1 MAFILEGAI
10 KGIAAGIGL
19 ASESVQAHKAKKAS
33 KSQSQSQSQSQSL
46 RASSSED
53 VQLPSSSSNSLSI
66 SHEDSTAVGRSEV
79 SYEENDDQIW
89 ELDAAQDELAS
100 TEYDSAVLPSHEIEQ
115 VSSSDLTV
123 QEIEAENQTPQGK
136 EKHTVF
142 MKAFISR
149 FIAKYPAPQYPPSHP
164 ITNRLPLP
172 VILPQRRPKSRSRGF
187 IHAYAPLLQTCN
199 ISETMWLDF
208 LRIFNEATQ
217 ASPWIQCINFA
228 GLAAH
233 GVAPGVAI
241 AVQIAIAVAIKAANE
256 MHSRQRTNSFL
267 DGMNNQFFRPR
278 GLYALVLTW
287 NPDDGNHTSMV
298 DMTSTISKSINPQTR
313 ESKTRNKFRT
323 SSGNTYGDFEFP
335 EAAPLIFPALD
346 AALTNTGVEEEEKL
360 KEKLKRKG
368 DFVSDYMDRRARA
381 QYAAHNP
388 NSFLSTGPKEK
399 FRSRYADPNHPA
411 SSGNPWSL
419 ITGGK
424 FNPPM
429 GKDLM
434 AARMGGGGFG
444 GRDGR
449 LGGLGTVFG
458 GDRSYLG
465 GRQAQSDDRISRERG
480 GEEQQQQKNNPR
492 EVSSLVGGLGGF
504 GGPDIITKGV
514 KKILGNNV
522 LYLVVVNM
530 PSDEEIA
537 TASAQIKRWGT

>member
-1 MAFILEGAI
+1 MSFIIEGAI

-19 ASESVQAHKAKKAS
+19 ASESVHAHKAKKAG

-46 RASSSED
+46 RASSTED
-53 VQLPSSSSNSLSI
+53 VQHRSSSSNDLGI
-66 SHEDSTAVGRSEV
+66 LHEASTAVESDV
-79 SYEENDDQIW
+79 SHEENDEQIW
-89 ELDAAQDELAS
+89 ELDAAQDELAPVE
-100 TEYDSAVLPSHEIEQ
+100 TQQ
-115 VSSSDLTV
+115 VSPSDLTM
-123 QEIEAENQTPQGK
+123 QESDAETQTPQGK

-142 MKAFISR
+142 MKVFVSR
-149 FIAKYPAPQYPPSHP
+149 FIAKYPAPQYSPSHP

-187 IHAYAPLLQTCN
+187 IHAYAPLLQNCD
-199 ISETMWLDF
+199 ISETIWLDF
-208 LRIFNEATQ
+208 LRTFNEATQ

-267 DGMNNQFFRPR
+267 DAMNNQFFRPR

-287 NPDDGNHTSMV
+287 NPDDGNHRSMV
-298 DMTSTISKSINPQTR
+298 DMASTISKSIDPHTR
-313 ESKTRNKFRT
+313 ESKTRNKFHT

-335 EAAPLIFPALD
+335 EAAPLVFPALD
-346 AALTNTGVEEEEKL
+346 AALTNVGSEGEEKL
-360 KEKLKRKG
+360 EEKLKRKG

-381 QYAAHNP
+381 QYAAQNP

-399 FRSRYADPNHPA
+399 FTSRYADPNHPA

-419 ITGGK
+419 VTGGK

-434 AARMGGGGFG
+434 AARMGGRGGG
-444 GRDGR
+444 
-449 LGGLGTVFG
+449 LGGLGAVFG
-458 GDRSYLG
+458 GERSYLG
-465 GRQAQSDDRISRERG
+465 GRQAQSDGRIGLKREG
-480 GEEQQQQKNNPR
+480 SGEQQQQGNNPR
-492 EVSSLVGGLGGF
+492 GGNRLRGGLEGFGGF
-504 GGPDIITKGV
+504 DGPDIITKGV
-514 KKILGNNV
+514 KKILGNNI

-537 TASAQIKRWGT
+537 TASAQIRSWGL

>member
-1 MAFILEGAI
+1 MSFIIEGAI

-19 ASESVQAHKAKKAS
+19 ASESVHAHKAKKAG
-33 KSQSQSQSQSQSL
+33 KSQFQSESL

-53 VQLPSSSSNSLSI
+53 VHRRSSISNDLGI
-66 SHEDSTAVGRSEV
+66 SHEDSTAVESDVLHEG
-79 SYEENDDQIW
+79 NDEQIW
-89 ELDAAQDELAS
+89 ELDAAQDELAPVE
-100 TEYDSAVLPSHEIEQ
+100 TQQ
-115 VSSSDLTV
+115 VAPSDLTV
-123 QEIEAENQTPQGK
+123 QESDAGTQIPQGK

-142 MKAFISR
+142 MKVFVSR
-149 FIAKYPAPQYPPSHP
+149 FITKYPAPQYPLSHP

-187 IHAYAPLLQTCN
+187 IHAYAPLLQNCD
-199 ISETMWLDF
+199 ISETIWLDF
-208 LRIFNEATQ
+208 LRTFNEATQ

-241 AVQIAIAVAIKAANE
+241 AIQIAIAVAIKAANE

-267 DGMNNQFFRPR
+267 DAMNNQFFRPR

-287 NPDDGNHTSMV
+287 NPDDGNPTSMV
-298 DMTSTISKSINPQTR
+298 DMASAISQSIDPQTG
-313 ESKTRNKFRT
+313 ESKTRNKFHT

-335 EAAPLIFPALD
+335 EAAPLVFPALD
-346 AALTNTGVEEEEKL
+346 AALTNMGSEGEEKL

-381 QYAAHNP
+381 QYAAQNP

-399 FRSRYADPNHPA
+399 FTSRYADPNHPA

-419 ITGGK
+419 VTGGK

-434 AARMGGGGFG
+434 AARMGGRGGG
-444 GRDGR
+444 
-449 LGGLGTVFG
+449 LGGLGAVFG
-458 GDRSYLG
+458 GERSYLG
-465 GRQAQSDDRISRERG
+465 GRRAQSDGRIGPQHEGSG
-480 GEEQQQQKNNPR
+480 EQQQQRNNPR
-492 EVSSLVGGLGGF
+492 EGNRLGGLGGF
-504 GGPDIITKGV
+504 GGLGGPDVITKGV
-514 KKILGNNV
+514 KKILGNNI
-522 LYLVVVNM
+522 LYLVAVNM

-537 TASAQIKRWGT
+537 TASAQIRSWGL

>member
-1 MAFILEGAI
+1 MSFIIEGAI

-19 ASESVQAHKAKKAS
+19 ASESVHAHKAKKAG
-33 KSQSQSQSQSQSL
+33 KSQSQSL

-53 VQLPSSSSNSLSI
+53 VQHQSSSSNDVGI
-66 SHEDSTAVGRSEV
+66 SHEDSTAVESGVLHEK
-79 SYEENDDQIW
+79 NDEQIW
-89 ELDAAQDELAS
+89 ELDAAQDELAPVE
-100 TEYDSAVLPSHEIEQ
+100 TQQ
-115 VSSSDLTV
+115 VPPSDLTV
-123 QEIEAENQTPQGK
+123 QESDAETQIPQGK

-142 MKAFISR
+142 MKVFVSR
-149 FIAKYPAPQYPPSHP
+149 FITKYPAPQYPPSHS

-187 IHAYAPLLQTCN
+187 IHAYAPLLQNCD
-199 ISETMWLDF
+199 ISETIWLDF
-208 LRIFNEATQ
+208 LRTFNEATQ

-241 AVQIAIAVAIKAANE
+241 AIQIAIAVAIKAANE

-267 DGMNNQFFRPR
+267 DAMNNQFFRPR

-298 DMTSTISKSINPQTR
+298 DMASTISKSIDPQTG
-313 ESKTRNKFRT
+313 ESKMRNKFHT
-323 SSGNTYGDFEFP
+323 SSGDTYGDFEFP
-335 EAAPLIFPALD
+335 EAAPLVFPALD
-346 AALTNTGVEEEEKL
+346 AALTNMGSEGEEKL
-360 KEKLKRKG
+360 REKLKRKG
-368 DFVSDYMDRRARA
+368 DFVSNYMDRRARA
-381 QYAAHNP
+381 QYAAQNP

-399 FRSRYADPNHPA
+399 FTSRYADPNHPA

-419 ITGGK
+419 VTGGK

-434 AARMGGGGFG
+434 AARLG
-444 GRDGR
+444 GRGDG
-449 LGGLGTVFG
+449 LGGLGAVFG
-458 GDRSYLG
+458 GERSYLG
-465 GRQAQSDDRISRERG
+465 GRRAQSDGRIGPQREDSG
-480 GEEQQQQKNNPR
+480 EQQEQRNNPR
-492 EVSSLVGGLGGF
+492 EGNRLKGGLGGF
-504 GGPDIITKGV
+504 GGLGGPEIITEGV
-514 KKILGNNV
+514 RKILGNNI

-537 TASAQIKRWGT
+537 TASAQIRSWRL

>member
-1 MAFILEGAI
+1 MSFILEGAI

-19 ASESVQAHKAKKAS
+19 ASESVHAHKVKKAN
-33 KSQSQSQSQSQSL
+33 KSQSQSQSL

-53 VQLPSSSSNSLSI
+53 VQLRSASSNALRI
-66 SHEDSTAVGRSEV
+66 SNQDSTAVEPDV
-79 SYEENDDQIW
+79 LHEENDEQIW
-89 ELDAAQDELAS
+89 KLDAAQDEFAPVE
-100 TEYDSAVLPSHEIEQ
+100 TQQ
-115 VSSSDLTV
+115 VSPSDLTV
-123 QEIEAENQTPQGK
+123 QEIDAETQTPQGK

-142 MKAFISR
+142 MKVFISR
-149 FIAKYPAPQYPPSHP
+149 FIAKYPAPQYPSSHL

-187 IHAYAPLLQTCN
+187 IQAYAPLLQNCD

-208 LRIFNEATQ
+208 LRTFNEATQ

-287 NPDDGNHTSMV
+287 NPDDGNHTNMV
-298 DMTSTISKSINPQTR
+298 DMTSMISKSIDPRTG
-313 ESKTRNKFRT
+313 ESKRRNKFQT

-335 EAAPLIFPALD
+335 EAAPLVFPALD
-346 AALTNTGVEEEEKL
+346 AALKNTGVEEEEKV

-381 QYAAHNP
+381 QYAAQNP
-388 NSFLSTGPKEK
+388 NGFLSTGPKEK
-399 FRSRYADPNHPA
+399 FTSRYADPNHPA

-419 ITGGK
+419 VTGGK

-444 GRDGR
+444 GRGGG
-449 LGGLGTVFG
+449 LGGLGAVFG
-458 GDRSYLG
+458 GERSYLG
-465 GRQAQSDDRISRERG
+465 GRQAQSDGRIGLQREG
-480 GEEQQQQKNNPR
+480 SGEQQQQENNQR
-492 EVSSLVGGLGGF
+492 GGNRLGGGLGGF
-504 GGPDIITKGV
+504 GGPEIITKGV
-514 KKILGNNV
+514 KKILGNNI

-537 TASAQIKRWGT
+537 TASAQIRSWGV

>member
-1 MAFILEGAI
+1 MSFIIEGAI

-19 ASESVQAHKAKKAS
+19 ASESVHAHKAKKAD
-33 KSQSQSQSQSQSL
+33 KSQSQSQSP
-46 RASSSED
+46 RASSNED
-53 VQLPSSSSNSLSI
+53 FQLRSASCNALRISN
-66 SHEDSTAVGRSEV
+66 ENSTAVS
-79 SYEENDDQIW
+79 SDILHEENDEHIW
-89 ELDAAQDELAS
+89 DLDAAQDELAPVETQQIS
-100 TEYDSAVLPSHEIEQ
+100 PS
-115 VSSSDLTV
+115 DPTV
-123 QEIEAENQTPQGK
+123 QESDAETQTPQGK

-142 MKAFISR
+142 MKVFVSR
-149 FIAKYPAPQYPPSHP
+149 FIARHPAPQYPPSHP

-172 VILPQRRPKSRSRGF
+172 VILSQRRPKSRSRGF
-187 IHAYAPLLQTCN
+187 IRAYAPLLQNCDIPEN
-199 ISETMWLDF
+199 MWLDF
-208 LRIFNEATQ
+208 LRTFNKATQ

-256 MHSRQRTNSFL
+256 IHSRQRTNSFL
-267 DGMNNQFFRPR
+267 DAMNNQFFRPR

-298 DMTSTISKSINPQTR
+298 DMTSTISKSIDPQTG
-313 ESKTRNKFRT
+313 ESKTRNKFHT

-335 EAAPLIFPALD
+335 EAAPLVFPALD
-346 AALTNTGVEEEEKL
+346 AALTNVGSEGEERL

-381 QYAAHNP
+381 QYAAQNP

-399 FRSRYADPNHPA
+399 FTSRYADPNHPA

-419 ITGGK
+419 VTGGK

-434 AARMGGGGFG
+434 AARMGGQGFG
-444 GRDGR
+444 GRGGG
-449 LGGLGTVFG
+449 LGGLGAVFG
-458 GDRSYLG
+458 GERSYSG
-465 GRQAQSDDRISRERG
+465 GRQAQSGGRIGLQREG
-480 GEEQQQQKNNPR
+480 SGEQQQQGSNPR
-492 EVSSLVGGLGGF
+492 GGNRLGGGLGGF
-504 GGPDIITKGV
+504 GGFGGPDIVTKGV
-514 KKILGNNV
+514 KKILGNNI

-537 TASAQIKRWGT
+537 TASAQIRSWGV

>member
-1 MAFILEGAI
+1 MSFIIEGAI

-19 ASESVQAHKAKKAS
+19 ASESVHAHKAKKAS
-33 KSQSQSQSQSQSL
+33 KAHSPSPQAFSGEDIQS
-46 RASSSED
+46 R
-53 VQLPSSSSNSLSI
+53 SSSSNALRV
-66 SHEDSTAVGRSEV
+66 SHEDPMAVMS
-79 SYEENDDQIW
+79 SSPPEENDEQIW
-89 ELDAAQDELAS
+89 ELDAAQDELAL
-100 TEYDSAVLPSHEIEQ
+100 EHEIAVSPPHETHQ
-115 VSSSDLTV
+115 VSPSDLTV
-123 QEIEAENQTPQGK
+123 QEIEADDQGPQGK

-142 MKAFISR
+142 MKVFVSR
-149 FIAKYPAPQYPPSHP
+149 FIAKYPAPQYPSSHS

-187 IHAYAPLLQTCN
+187 IHAYAPLLQDCD
-199 ISETMWLDF
+199 ISEAMWLDF
-208 LRIFNEATQ
+208 LRTFNEATQ

-241 AVQIAIAVAIKAANE
+241 AVQIAIAVAIKTANE
-256 MHSRQRTNSFL
+256 IHSRQRTNSFL
-267 DGMNNQFFRPR
+267 DAMNNQFFRPR

-287 NPDDGNHTSMV
+287 NPDDGSHTSMV
-298 DMTSTISKSINPQTR
+298 DMTSTISKSIDPQTG
-313 ESKTRNKFRT
+313 ESKTRNKFHT

-335 EAAPLIFPALD
+335 EAAPLVFPALD
-346 AALTNTGVEEEEKL
+346 ATLANTGSEEEEKL

-368 DFVSDYMDRRARA
+368 NFVSDYMDRRARA

-399 FRSRYADPNHPA
+399 FTSRYADPNHPA

-429 GKDLM
+429 GKDLV

-444 GRDGR
+444 GRGGG
-449 LGGLGTVFG
+449 LGGLGAVFG
-458 GDRSYLG
+458 SERSELG
-465 GRQAQSDDRISRERG
+465 RRQAQSDGRIGRQRG
-480 GEEQQQQKNNPR
+480 GNEEQQQHRNNPR
-492 EVSSLVGGLGGF
+492 GMNSFGGLGGF

-514 KKILGNNV
+514 KKILGNNI

-537 TASAQIKRWGT
+537 TASAQIRSWGV

>member
-1 MAFILEGAI
+1 MSFIIEGAI

-19 ASESVQAHKAKKAS
+19 ASESVHAHKAKKAS
-33 KSQSQSQSQSQSL
+33 KAHSPSPQAFSGEDIQS
-46 RASSSED
+46 R
-53 VQLPSSSSNSLSI
+53 SSSSNALRI
-66 SHEDSTAVGRSEV
+66 SHEDPMAVMCS
-79 SYEENDDQIW
+79 SPPEENDEQIW
-89 ELDAAQDELAS
+89 ELDAAQDELAL
-100 TEYDSAVLPSHEIEQ
+100 EHEIAVSPPHETHQ
-115 VSSSDLTV
+115 VSPSDLTV
-123 QEIEAENQTPQGK
+123 QEIEADDQGPQGK

-142 MKAFISR
+142 MKVFVSR
-149 FIAKYPAPQYPPSHP
+149 FIAKYPAPQYPSSHS

-187 IHAYAPLLQTCN
+187 IHAYAPLLQDCD
-199 ISETMWLDF
+199 ISEAMWLDF
-208 LRIFNEATQ
+208 LRTFNEATQ

-241 AVQIAIAVAIKAANE
+241 AVQIAIAVAIKTANE
-256 MHSRQRTNSFL
+256 IHSRQRTNSFL
-267 DGMNNQFFRPR
+267 DAMNNQFFRPR

-287 NPDDGNHTSMV
+287 NPDDGSHTSMV
-298 DMTSTISKSINPQTR
+298 DMTSTISKSIDPQTG
-313 ESKTRNKFRT
+313 ESKTRNKFHT

-335 EAAPLIFPALD
+335 EAAPLVFPALD
-346 AALTNTGVEEEEKL
+346 ATLANTGSEEEEKL

-368 DFVSDYMDRRARA
+368 NFVSDYMDRRARA

-399 FRSRYADPNHPA
+399 FTSRYADPNHPA

-429 GKDLM
+429 GKDLV

-444 GRDGR
+444 G
-449 LGGLGTVFG
+449 LGAVFG
-458 GDRSYLG
+458 SERSELG
-465 GRQAQSDDRISRERG
+465 RRQAQSDGRIGRQRG
-480 GEEQQQQKNNPR
+480 GNEEQQQHRNNPR
-492 EVSSLVGGLGGF
+492 GMNSFGGLGRF

-514 KKILGNNV
+514 KKILGNNI

-537 TASAQIKRWGT
+537 TASAQIRSWGV